1 MLLSINEVTEFL
13 MRKSIVYSL
22 LFALLG
28 STSIAVTAATDMP
41 PAMSTSM
48 NAPSMNTSMA
58 APAMQEQMMGKVNIN
73 TADAEMLQKELS
85 GIGKGKAL
93 AIVAYREANGEFT
106 SVDELIEVKGIG
118 KAILDKN
125 RDKLTVQ

>member
-1 MLLSINEVTEFL
+1 

-22 LFALLG
+22 IFALLG
-28 STSIAVTAATDMP
+28 TASVAATAATDMAP
-41 PAMSTSM
+41 AMGSSMNATAPAMSS
-48 NAPSMNTSMA
+48 SMA
-58 APAMQEQMMGKVNIN
+58 APAMQEQVKGQVNIN
-73 TADAEMLQKELS
+73 TADAETLQKELS

-125 RDKLTVQ
+125 RDKLTIQ

>member
-1 MLLSINEVTEFL
+1 

-22 LFALLG
+22 IFALLG
-28 STSIAVTAATDMP
+28 TASVAATAATDMAP
-41 PAMSTSM
+41 AMGSSMKATAPAINSSMAAPAMSD
-48 NAPSMNTSMA
+48 MA
-58 APAMQEQMMGKVNIN
+58 APAMQEQMMGQVNIN
-73 TADAEMLQKELS
+73 TADAETLQKELS

-125 RDKLTVQ
+125 RDKISIQ

>member
-1 MLLSINEVTEFL
+1 

-48 NAPSMNTSMA
+48 SAPSMDAPSMKTSMA

-85 GIGKGKAL
+85 GIGKSKAL

>member
-1 MLLSINEVTEFL
+1 
-13 MRKSIVYSL
+13 MRKTIVYSL

-28 STSIAVTAATDMP
+28 SASVAATAASDISSSMGSSTNATAS
-41 PAMSTSM
+41 AMKSSM
-48 NAPSMNTSMA
+48 
-58 APAMQEQMMGKVNIN
+58 APAMHDQMMGKVNIN
-73 TADAEMLQKELS
+73 TADAETLQKELS

-125 RDKLTVQ
+125 REKLSVQ